1 MSNNINDLSFEELVK
16 KIKQYANLKEKNL
29 ITEEENKEYE
39 ILKEKYLEIV
49 LSNNEEEEKL
59 DGEDILVDDDEE
71 WESEKELKELIKKY
85 ELDKRLWKKK

>member
-1 MSNNINDLSFEELVK
+1 MPNNINDLSFEELVK

-49 LSNNEEEEKL
+49 LSNNEEENL

>member
-49 LSNNEEEEKL
+49 LSNNEEENL

>member
-49 LSNNEEEEKL
+49 LINNEEENL